1 MRGELVNRA
10 KCSNK
15 AGGLW
20 AAGVHGKRRKKRC
33 TAGTLDECLST
44 GGPRR
49 SGASACETLIIA
61 VQHVTQITVSPAC
74 QKALAFPLVPPS
86 AEETQ
91 QQAAHS
97 FIHSFIYSFIRP
109 SPTSVRPALPHT
121 QTLTWTPSRTRSDVI
136 ASSRQTQRRRPAAG
150 SIKER
155 RSACVCVW
163 GSERVCVSEGLTAQ
177 R

>member
-15 AGGLW
+15 AGDLW

-49 SGASACETLIIA
+49 SGASACETVIIA
-61 VQHVTQITVSPAC
+61 VQHMTQITPSPAC
-74 QKALAFPLVPPS
+74 QKALGFPLFPPS

-97 FIHSFIYSFIRP
+97 FIRP
-109 SPTSVRPALPHT
+109 SPTSVRPSLPHT

-150 SIKER
+150 SIKAR
-155 RSACVCVW
+155 WSACVCVW